1 MNNLVSGLQYN
12 PSKMVALC
20 PSAELFKPKI
30 SANALRFAAF
40 YDDNKDIDVA
50 DIDPNLSIEE
60 YLDLHKYSHEFR
72 YEHLYPMCGAL
83 WSAPVEQVGQIPYR
97 FVVSFFQHHR
107 MLQLKSGRNGK
118 RLNTVQ
124 QAIFVLFKRIA
135 NPLSGNLQ
143 K

>member
-12 PSKMVALC
+12 PSKNGRSLPVRRT
-20 PSAELFKPKI
+20 FKPKI

-97 FVVSFFQHHR
+97 FVVSFF
-107 MLQLKSGRNGK
+107 SI
-118 RLNTVQ
+118 T
-124 QAIFVLFKRIA
+124 ACC
-135 NPLSGNLQ
+135 S
-143 K
+143 

>member
-1 MNNLVSGLQYN
+1 
-12 PSKMVALC
+12 MVALC
-20 PSAELFKPKI
+20 PSAELLNRKFLQML
-30 SANALRFAAF
+30 SDLLRF

-124 QAIFVLFKRIA
+124 QAIFVLFKRNA
-135 NPLSGNLQ
+135 HPLSGNLQ

>member
-1 MNNLVSGLQYN
+1 
-12 PSKMVALC
+12 MVALC

-83 WSAPVEQVGQIPYR
+83 WSALVEQVGQIPYR

>member
-20 PSAELFKPKI
+20 PSAELLNRKFLQML
-30 SANALRFAAF
+30 SDLLRF

-97 FVVSFFQHHR
+97 FVVSFF
-107 MLQLKSGRNGK
+107 SI
-118 RLNTVQ
+118 T
-124 QAIFVLFKRIA
+124 ACC
-135 NPLSGNLQ
+135 S
-143 K
+143 